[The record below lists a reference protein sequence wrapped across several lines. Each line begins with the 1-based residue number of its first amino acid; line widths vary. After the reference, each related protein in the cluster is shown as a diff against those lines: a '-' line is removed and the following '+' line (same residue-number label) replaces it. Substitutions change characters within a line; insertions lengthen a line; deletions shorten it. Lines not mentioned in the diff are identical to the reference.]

1 MDYSMHQND
10 GTWLISDIYLEGAI
24 RQLATQRSEFG
35 AILRRD
41 GLDGLIAMLQQK
53 ANLLTGNKAK
63 AFNGARG
70 HRVSALILV
79 GGAKTRRSILS
90 RNEAGE
96 IVRSF

>member
-1 MDYSMHQND
+1 MHQND
-10 GTWLISDIYLEGAI
+10 GSWAHFVHLPRGAI
-24 RQLATQRSEFG
+24 SPLAIQRSEFG